1 MENLGIDG
9 KLLLAQLINF
19 VLFFYIFKKYI
30 ATPFLKFMNQERQ
43 NEKEK
48 EELLNKLKKGE
59 EGLIVKDRELRDQLK
74 KETALVLE
82 KAKREGAGVREQ
94 IIADAKKDAQAI
106 KERALKE
113 IKEEK
118 GKLYKDVKVK
128 VADLSIMI
136 VEKALSDYL
145 DMDSKKKITSHILK
159 NLDKA
164 ISPHEN

>member
-30 ATPFLKFMNQERQ
+30 AAPFLKFMNQERQ

-48 EELLNKLKKGE
+48 EELLNNLKKGE
-59 EGLIVKDRELRDQLK
+59 EGLIVKDQKLRDQLK

-82 KAKREGAGVREQ
+82 KAKKEGSVMKEE
-94 IIADAKKDAQAI
+94 IIAEAKRDAAAI
-106 KERALKE
+106 KDRALKE
-113 IKEEK
+113 IKEER

-128 VADLSIMI
+128 AGDLSIII
-136 VEKALSDYL
+136 VEKALSDFL
-145 DMDSKKKITSHILK
+145 DIEAKKKITGNILK
-159 NLDKA
+159 NLD
-164 ISPHEN
+164 